1 MGSNIHGISCTAN
14 NYLKQAWNDIKN
26 EYEKNQTYSITLFE
40 NTLVCFMRL
49 YNELRRK
56 VNEEDTPC
64 LECES
69 LEKEFEEMQND
80 NDLSLFMR
88 TLRTNDTQIYSGV
101 SGGITY
107 TIQYVRD
114 IDIVRVSLPG
124 RGSESITD
132 FKGYYWYGF
141 MEYIENITACD
152 DVFSEYCFDD
162 ENMSIQPE
170 QINTPGIS
178 DLDTGIDL
186 SGISFIQSEIN
197 KTYGLKYAPV
207 DGDGYCLLRAILV
220 LKEHEY
226 SWALGGHKTQKQV
239 YEEFIKIVDKQTIEA
254 LVDTAFNDLRE
265 DVKTLFGVNLQ
276 SDNKIQGQ
284 GGFLSWSF
292 LSFKKEFIDSCL
304 NDKKCILH
312 LPEFIFNDNKE
323 LLLQK
328 RFSGKYHS
336 PGLWTNT
343 CCTHP
348 NKNEDT
354 KDAANRRLKEEM
366 GIYSNL
372 REIFSFIYYVKFD
385 NNLIEHEFDHVFFG
399 KYNGSIKFNP
409 IEVEDYKWISLDKL
423 KTDLKENPEKYTFWF
438 AYIMNNHFDDLK
450 IALNSL

>member
-1 MGSNIHGISCTAN
+1 MST
-14 NYLKQAWNDIKN
+14 K
-26 EYEKNQTYSITLFE
+26 KNQKYSITLFE

-49 YNELRRK
+49 YKEIRRQK
-56 VNEEDTPC
+56 AEDYIPC
-64 LECES
+64 LECDS

-80 NDLSLFMR
+80 NDLSLFLR
-88 TLRTNDTQIYSGV
+88 TLRTNDTETYSGV
-101 SGGITY
+101 SEGITY

-141 MEYIENITACD
+141 MEYIENINACD
-152 DVFSEYCFDD
+152 DVFSEYCLDD

-170 QINTPGIS
+170 WINTPGIS

-207 DGDGYCLLRAILV
+207 AGDGYCLLRAILV

-226 SWALGGHKTQKQV
+226 SWALGSHKTQKQV

-284 GGFLSWSF
+284 SSLMSWSF
-292 LSFKKEFIDSCL
+292 LFFKKQFIDSCL
-304 NDKKCILH
+304 NNEKCILH
-312 LPEFIFNDNKE
+312 LPEFIFNDNKN
-323 LLLQK
+323 LLALDTDTSDRIK
-328 RFSGKYHS
+328 AV
-336 PGLWTNT
+336 
-343 CCTHP
+343 
-348 NKNEDT
+348 KNFLAVLSDSICSLFIV
-354 KDAANRRLKEEM
+354 N
-366 GIYSNL
+366 SNMA
-372 REIFSFIYYVKFD
+372 S
-385 NNLIEHEFDHVFFG
+385 
-399 KYNGSIKFNP
+399 
-409 IEVEDYKWISLDKL
+409 ISLGNESFSTDDDLEYGYLINAGNHYDVYLPPELFAQAYKL
-423 KTDLKENPEKYTFWF
+423 KNKE
-438 AYIMNNHFDDLK
+438 MNAQLDY
-450 IALNSL
+450 LNRYAI

>member
-1 MGSNIHGISCTAN
+1 MSSNIHGISCTAN
-14 NYLKQAWNDIKN
+14 NYLKQAWNNIKN
-26 EYEKNQTYSITLFE
+26 EHEKNQKYSITLFE

-49 YNELRRK
+49 YKEIRLQK
-56 VNEEDTPC
+56 AEDYIPC
-64 LECES
+64 LECDS

-80 NDLSLFMR
+80 NDLSLFLR
-88 TLRTNDTQIYSGV
+88 TLRTNDTETYSGV
-101 SGGITY
+101 SEGITY

-141 MEYIENITACD
+141 MEYIENINACD
-152 DVFSEYCFDD
+152 DVFSEYCLDD

-170 QINTPGIS
+170 WINTPGIS

-226 SWALGGHKTQKQV
+226 SWALGSHKTQKQV

-254 LVDTAFNDLRE
+254 LVDTAFYNLRE

-284 GGFLSWSF
+284 SSLMSWSF
-292 LSFKKEFIDSCL
+292 LFFKKQFIDSCL
-304 NDKKCILH
+304 NNEKCILH
-312 LPEFIFNDNKE
+312 LPEFIFNDNKN
-323 LLLQK
+323 LLALDTDTSDRIK
-328 RFSGKYHS
+328 AV
-336 PGLWTNT
+336 
-343 CCTHP
+343 
-348 NKNEDT
+348 KNFLAVLSDSICSLFIV
-354 KDAANRRLKEEM
+354 N
-366 GIYSNL
+366 SNMA
-372 REIFSFIYYVKFD
+372 S
-385 NNLIEHEFDHVFFG
+385 
-399 KYNGSIKFNP
+399 
-409 IEVEDYKWISLDKL
+409 ISLGNESFSTDDDLEYVYLINAGNHYDVYLPPELFAQAYKL
-423 KTDLKENPEKYTFWF
+423 KNKE
-438 AYIMNNHFDDLK
+438 MNAQLDY
-450 IALNSL
+450 LNRYAI

>member
-1 MGSNIHGISCTAN
+1 MSSNIHGISCTAN
-14 NYLKQAWNDIKN
+14 NYLKQAWNNIKN
-26 EYEKNQTYSITLFE
+26 GHEKNQKYSITLFE

-49 YNELRRK
+49 YKEIRRQK
-56 VNEEDTPC
+56 AEDYIPC
-64 LECES
+64 LECDS

-80 NDLSLFMR
+80 NDLSLFLR
-88 TLRTNDTQIYSGV
+88 TLRTNDTETYSGV
-101 SGGITY
+101 SEGITY

-141 MEYIENITACD
+141 MEYIENINACD
-152 DVFSEYCFDD
+152 DVFSEYCLDD

-170 QINTPGIS
+170 WINTPGIS

-226 SWALGGHKTQKQV
+226 SWALGSHKTQKQV

-254 LVDTAFNDLRE
+254 LVDTAFYNLRE

-284 GGFLSWSF
+284 SSLMSWSF
-292 LSFKKEFIDSCL
+292 LFFKKQFIDSCL
-304 NDKKCILH
+304 NNEKCILH
-312 LPEFIFNDNKE
+312 LPEFIFNDNKN
-323 LLLQK
+323 LLALDTDTSDRIK
-328 RFSGKYHS
+328 AV
-336 PGLWTNT
+336 
-343 CCTHP
+343 
-348 NKNEDT
+348 KNFLAVLSDSICSLFIV
-354 KDAANRRLKEEM
+354 N
-366 GIYSNL
+366 SNMA
-372 REIFSFIYYVKFD
+372 S
-385 NNLIEHEFDHVFFG
+385 
-399 KYNGSIKFNP
+399 
-409 IEVEDYKWISLDKL
+409 ISLGNESFSTDDDLEYGYLINAGNHYDVYLPPELFAQAYKL
-423 KTDLKENPEKYTFWF
+423 KNKE
-438 AYIMNNHFDDLK
+438 MNAQLDY
-450 IALNSL
+450 LNRYAI

>member
-1 MGSNIHGISCTAN
+1 
-14 NYLKQAWNDIKN
+14 NYLKQAWNNIKN
-26 EYEKNQTYSITLFE
+26 EHEKNQKYSITLFE

-49 YNELRRK
+49 YKEIRRQK
-56 VNEEDTPC
+56 AEDYIPC
-64 LECES
+64 LECDS

-80 NDLSLFMR
+80 NDLSLFLR
-88 TLRTNDTQIYSGV
+88 TLRTNDTETYSGV
-101 SGGITY
+101 SEGITY

-141 MEYIENITACD
+141 MEYIENINACD
-152 DVFSEYCFDD
+152 DVFSEYCLDD

-170 QINTPGIS
+170 WINTPGIS

-226 SWALGGHKTQKQV
+226 SWALGSHKTQKQV

-254 LVDTAFNDLRE
+254 LVDTAFYNLRE

-284 GGFLSWSF
+284 SSLMSWSF
-292 LSFKKEFIDSCL
+292 LFFKKQFIDSCL
-304 NDKKCILH
+304 NNEKCILH
-312 LPEFIFNDNKE
+312 LPEFIFNDNKN
-323 LLLQK
+323 LLALDTDTSDRIK
-328 RFSGKYHS
+328 AV
-336 PGLWTNT
+336 
-343 CCTHP
+343 
-348 NKNEDT
+348 KNFLAVLSDSICSLFIV
-354 KDAANRRLKEEM
+354 N
-366 GIYSNL
+366 SNMA
-372 REIFSFIYYVKFD
+372 S
-385 NNLIEHEFDHVFFG
+385 
-399 KYNGSIKFNP
+399 
-409 IEVEDYKWISLDKL
+409 ISLGNESFSTDDDLEYGYLINAGNHYDVYLPPELFAQAYKL
-423 KTDLKENPEKYTFWF
+423 KNKE
-438 AYIMNNHFDDLK
+438 MNAQLDY
-450 IALNSL
+450 LNRYAI

>member
-1 MGSNIHGISCTAN
+1 MSSNIHRISCTAN
-14 NYLKQAWNDIKN
+14 NYLKQAWNNIKN
-26 EYEKNQTYSITLFE
+26 EHEKNQKYSITLFE

-49 YNELRRK
+49 YKEIRRQK
-56 VNEEDTPC
+56 AEDYIPC
-64 LECES
+64 LECDS

-80 NDLSLFMR
+80 NDLSLFLR
-88 TLRTNDTQIYSGV
+88 TLRTNDTETYSGV
-101 SGGITY
+101 SEGITY

-141 MEYIENITACD
+141 MEYIENINACD
-152 DVFSEYCFDD
+152 DVFSEYCLDD

-170 QINTPGIS
+170 WINTPGIS

-226 SWALGGHKTQKQV
+226 SWALGSHKTQKQV

-254 LVDTAFNDLRE
+254 LVDTAFYNLRE

-284 GGFLSWSF
+284 SSLMSWSF
-292 LSFKKEFIDSCL
+292 LFFKKQFIDSCL
-304 NDKKCILH
+304 NNEKCILH
-312 LPEFIFNDNKE
+312 LPEFIFNDNKN
-323 LLLQK
+323 LLALDTDTSDRIK
-328 RFSGKYHS
+328 AV
-336 PGLWTNT
+336 
-343 CCTHP
+343 
-348 NKNEDT
+348 KNFLAVLSDSICSLFIV
-354 KDAANRRLKEEM
+354 N
-366 GIYSNL
+366 SNMA
-372 REIFSFIYYVKFD
+372 S
-385 NNLIEHEFDHVFFG
+385 
-399 KYNGSIKFNP
+399 
-409 IEVEDYKWISLDKL
+409 ISLGNESFSTDDDLEYGYLINAGNHYDVYLPPELFAQAYKL
-423 KTDLKENPEKYTFWF
+423 KNKE
-438 AYIMNNHFDDLK
+438 MNAQLDY
-450 IALNSL
+450 LNRYAI

>member
-1 MGSNIHGISCTAN
+1 MST
-14 NYLKQAWNDIKN
+14 K
-26 EYEKNQTYSITLFE
+26 KNQKYSITLFE

-49 YNELRRK
+49 YKEIRRQK
-56 VNEEDTPC
+56 AEDYIPC
-64 LECES
+64 LECDS

-80 NDLSLFMR
+80 NDLSLFLR
-88 TLRTNDTQIYSGV
+88 TLRTNDTETYSGV
-101 SGGITY
+101 SEGITY

-141 MEYIENITACD
+141 MEYIENINACD
-152 DVFSEYCFDD
+152 DVFSEYCLDD

-170 QINTPGIS
+170 WINTPGIS

-226 SWALGGHKTQKQV
+226 SWALGSHKTQKQV

-254 LVDTAFNDLRE
+254 LVDTAFYNLRE

-284 GGFLSWSF
+284 SSLMSWSF
-292 LSFKKEFIDSCL
+292 LFFKKQFIDSCL
-304 NDKKCILH
+304 NNEKCILH
-312 LPEFIFNDNKE
+312 LPEFIFNDNKN
-323 LLLQK
+323 LLALDTDTSDRIK
-328 RFSGKYHS
+328 AV
-336 PGLWTNT
+336 
-343 CCTHP
+343 
-348 NKNEDT
+348 KNFLAVLSDSICSLFIV
-354 KDAANRRLKEEM
+354 N
-366 GIYSNL
+366 SNMA
-372 REIFSFIYYVKFD
+372 S
-385 NNLIEHEFDHVFFG
+385 
-399 KYNGSIKFNP
+399 
-409 IEVEDYKWISLDKL
+409 ISLGNESFSTDDDLEYGYLINAGNHYDVYLPPELFAQAYKL
-423 KTDLKENPEKYTFWF
+423 KNKE
-438 AYIMNNHFDDLK
+438 MNAQLDY
-450 IALNSL
+450 LNRYAI

>member
-1 MGSNIHGISCTAN
+1 MSSNIHGISCTAN
-14 NYLKQAWNDIKN
+14 NYLKQAWNNIKN
-26 EYEKNQTYSITLFE
+26 EHEKNQKYSITLFE

-49 YNELRRK
+49 YKEIRRQK
-56 VNEEDTPC
+56 AEDYIPC
-64 LECES
+64 LECDS

-80 NDLSLFMR
+80 NDLSLFLR
-88 TLRTNDTQIYSGV
+88 TLRTNDTETYSGV
-101 SGGITY
+101 SEGITY

-141 MEYIENITACD
+141 MEYIENINACD
-152 DVFSEYCFDD
+152 DVFSEYCLDD

-170 QINTPGIS
+170 WINTPGIS

-226 SWALGGHKTQKQV
+226 SWALGSHKTQKQV

-254 LVDTAFNDLRE
+254 LVDTAFYNLRE

-284 GGFLSWSF
+284 SSLMSWSF
-292 LSFKKEFIDSCL
+292 LFFKKQFIDSCL
-304 NDKKCILH
+304 NNEKCILH
-312 LPEFIFNDNKE
+312 LPEFIFNDNKN
-323 LLLQK
+323 LLALDTDTSDRIK
-328 RFSGKYHS
+328 AV
-336 PGLWTNT
+336 
-343 CCTHP
+343 
-348 NKNEDT
+348 KNFLAVLSDSICSLFIV
-354 KDAANRRLKEEM
+354 N
-366 GIYSNL
+366 SNMA
-372 REIFSFIYYVKFD
+372 S
-385 NNLIEHEFDHVFFG
+385 
-399 KYNGSIKFNP
+399 
-409 IEVEDYKWISLDKL
+409 ISLGNESFSTDDDLEYGYLINAGNHYDVYLLPELFAQAYKL
-423 KTDLKENPEKYTFWF
+423 KNKE
-438 AYIMNNHFDDLK
+438 MNAQLDY
-450 IALNSL
+450 LNRYAI

>member
-56 VNEEDTPC
+56 VNEEDIPC

-69 LEKEFEEMQND
+69 LEKQLYEMQND
-80 NDLSLFMR
+80 NDLSSFLKI
-88 TLRTNDTQIYSGV
+88 LHAKDTKIYSGV
-101 SGGITY
+101 SGGFTY
-107 TIQYVRD
+107 TIKYSQEREFV
-114 IDIVRVSLPG
+114 IISLPY
-124 RGSESITD
+124 RSSETIAD
-132 FKGYYWYGF
+132 FKGYCWLNF
-141 MEYIENITACD
+141 IKFIESLCD
-152 DVFSEYCFDD
+152 DVFSEYCLDD

-170 QINTPGIS
+170 WINTPGIS
-178 DLDTGIDL
+178 DLDSGIDL

-226 SWALGGHKTQKQV
+226 SWALGSHKTQKQV

-265 DVKTLFGVNLQ
+265 DVKTLFGVELQ
-276 SDNKIQGQ
+276 SDNKIQGE

-304 NDKKCILH
+304 NDKRCILH
-312 LPEFIFNDNKE
+312 LPEFIFNDNKAHLVLDSAPE
-323 LLLQK
+323 K
-328 RFSGKYHS
+328 RI
-336 PGLWTNT
+336 NEV
-343 CCTHP
+343 
-348 NKNEDT
+348 KNFLTALSDSICSLFIV
-354 KDAANRRLKEEM
+354 N
-366 GIYSNL
+366 SNVA
-372 REIFSFIYYVKFD
+372 S
-385 NNLIEHEFDHVFFG
+385 
-399 KYNGSIKFNP
+399 
-409 IEVEDYKWISLDKL
+409 ISLGNESFSTDEDLEYGYLINTGNHYDVYLPPELFAQAYKL
-423 KTDLKENPEKYTFWF
+423 RNKE
-438 AYIMNNHFDDLK
+438 MNAQLDY
-450 IALNSL
+450 LNRYAI

>member
-1 MGSNIHGISCTAN
+1 MSSNIHGISCTAN
-14 NYLKQAWNDIKN
+14 NYLKQAWNNIKN
-26 EYEKNQTYSITLFE
+26 EHEKNQKYSITLFE

-49 YNELRRK
+49 YKEIRRQK
-56 VNEEDTPC
+56 AEDYIPY
-64 LECES
+64 LECDS

-80 NDLSLFMR
+80 NDLSLFLR
-88 TLRTNDTQIYSGV
+88 TLRTNDTETYSGV
-101 SGGITY
+101 SEGITY

-141 MEYIENITACD
+141 MEYIENINACD
-152 DVFSEYCFDD
+152 DVFSEYCLDD

-170 QINTPGIS
+170 WINTPGIS

-226 SWALGGHKTQKQV
+226 SWALGSHKTQKQV

-254 LVDTAFNDLRE
+254 LVDTAFYNLRE

-284 GGFLSWSF
+284 SSLMSWSF
-292 LSFKKEFIDSCL
+292 LFFKKQFIDSCL
-304 NDKKCILH
+304 NNEKCILH
-312 LPEFIFNDNKE
+312 LPEFIFNDNKN
-323 LLLQK
+323 LLALDTDTSDRIK
-328 RFSGKYHS
+328 AV
-336 PGLWTNT
+336 
-343 CCTHP
+343 
-348 NKNEDT
+348 KNFLAVLSDSICSLFIV
-354 KDAANRRLKEEM
+354 N
-366 GIYSNL
+366 SNMA
-372 REIFSFIYYVKFD
+372 S
-385 NNLIEHEFDHVFFG
+385 
-399 KYNGSIKFNP
+399 
-409 IEVEDYKWISLDKL
+409 ISLGNESFSTDDDLEYGYLINAGNHYDVYLPPELFAQAYKL
-423 KTDLKENPEKYTFWF
+423 KNKE
-438 AYIMNNHFDDLK
+438 MNAQLDY
-450 IALNSL
+450 LNRYAI

>member
-1 MGSNIHGISCTAN
+1 
-14 NYLKQAWNDIKN
+14 
-26 EYEKNQTYSITLFE
+26 KNQKYSITLFE

-49 YNELRRK
+49 YKEIRRQK
-56 VNEEDTPC
+56 AEDYIPC
-64 LECES
+64 LECDS

-80 NDLSLFMR
+80 NDLSLFLR
-88 TLRTNDTQIYSGV
+88 TLRTNDTETYSGV
-101 SGGITY
+101 SEGITY

-141 MEYIENITACD
+141 MEYIENINACD
-152 DVFSEYCFDD
+152 DVFSEYCLDD

-170 QINTPGIS
+170 WINTPGIS

-226 SWALGGHKTQKQV
+226 SWALGSHKTQKQV

-254 LVDTAFNDLRE
+254 LVDTAFYNLRE

-284 GGFLSWSF
+284 SSLMSWSF
-292 LSFKKEFIDSCL
+292 LFFKKQFIDSCL
-304 NDKKCILH
+304 NNEKCILH
-312 LPEFIFNDNKE
+312 LPEFIFNDNKN
-323 LLLQK
+323 LLALDTDTSDRIK
-328 RFSGKYHS
+328 AV
-336 PGLWTNT
+336 
-343 CCTHP
+343 
-348 NKNEDT
+348 KNFLAVLSDSICSLFIV
-354 KDAANRRLKEEM
+354 N
-366 GIYSNL
+366 SNMA
-372 REIFSFIYYVKFD
+372 S
-385 NNLIEHEFDHVFFG
+385 
-399 KYNGSIKFNP
+399 
-409 IEVEDYKWISLDKL
+409 ISLGNESFSTDDDLEYGYLINAGNHYDVYLPPELFAQAYKL
-423 KTDLKENPEKYTFWF
+423 KNKE
-438 AYIMNNHFDDLK
+438 MNAQLDY
-450 IALNSL
+450 LNRYAI

>member
-56 VNEEDTPC
+56 VNEEDIPC

-69 LEKEFEEMQND
+69 LEKQLYEMQND
-80 NDLSLFMR
+80 NDLSSFLK
-88 TLRTNDTQIYSGV
+88 TLHAKDTKIYSGV
-101 SGGITY
+101 SGGFTY
-107 TIQYVRD
+107 TIKYSQERELV
-114 IDIVRVSLPG
+114 IISLPY
-124 RGSESITD
+124 RSSETIAD
-132 FKGYYWYGF
+132 FKGYCWLNF
-141 MEYIENITACD
+141 IKFIESLCD
-152 DVFSEYCFDD
+152 DVFSEYFLDD

-170 QINTPGIS
+170 WINTPGIS
-178 DLDTGIDL
+178 DLDSGIDL

-226 SWALGGHKTQKQV
+226 SWALGSHKTQKQV

-265 DVKTLFGVNLQ
+265 DVKTLFGVELQ
-276 SDNKIQGQ
+276 SDNKIQGE

-312 LPEFIFNDNKE
+312 LPEFIFNDNKAHLVLDSAPE
-323 LLLQK
+323 K
-328 RFSGKYHS
+328 RI
-336 PGLWTNT
+336 NEV
-343 CCTHP
+343 
-348 NKNEDT
+348 KNFLTALSDSICSLFIV
-354 KDAANRRLKEEM
+354 N
-366 GIYSNL
+366 SNVA
-372 REIFSFIYYVKFD
+372 S
-385 NNLIEHEFDHVFFG
+385 
-399 KYNGSIKFNP
+399 
-409 IEVEDYKWISLDKL
+409 ISLGNESFSTDEDLEYGYLINTGNHYDVYLPPELFAQAYKL
-423 KTDLKENPEKYTFWF
+423 RNKE
-438 AYIMNNHFDDLK
+438 MNAQLDY
-450 IALNSL
+450 LNRYAI